1 VPHRRLLAIA
11 AALVFLLLP
20 TACSSQ
26 PLEASAPAVTGA
38 PSVPARTSGPT
49 ATSDPT
55 PTSTPAPA
63 PVPPP
68 TPVPTPTSVPSGDA
82 PAPTPAEELIAATRA
97 GADRWRDVS
106 AAEADGFVSIGDGF
120 TGHEHFVHREWAR
133 NSERL
138 EPARPES
145 LVYRVTAE
153 GRELVSVMYI
163 LPPGSTMDDVP
174 DLGDE
179 RAVWHV
185 HEDLCWSSEGRVA
198 GRLVDGECR
207 PAGVHAVTPPML
219 HVWLVEHPCGPF
231 AGLGDH
237 GETCDSGP
245 HEH

>member
-1 VPHRRLLAIA
+1 VSTPVVAGE
-11 AALVFLLLP
+11 P
-20 TACSSQ
+20 
-26 PLEASAPAVTGA
+26 SAPAQ
-38 PSVPARTSGPT
+38 
-49 ATSDPT
+49 T
-55 PTSTPAPA
+55 PTRAPAPTRTPAPLHA

-68 TPVPTPTSVPSGDA
+68 TPVPTEGTSALSA
-82 PAPTPAEELIAATRA
+82 AEELIAATRA
-97 GADRWRDVS
+97 SADRWQDVS

-133 NSERL
+133 NTERL

-145 LVYRVTAE
+145 LVYRVTNE

-179 RAVWHV
+179 RAVWHA
-185 HEDLCWSSEGRVA
+185 HDDLCWSPEGRVA
-198 GRLVDGECR
+198 GLLVDGQCR
-207 PAGVHAVTPPML
+207 PGGIHAVTPPML

-237 GETCDSGP
+237 GETCDPES
-245 HEH
+245 HAH